1 MGWCGPS
8 QLVGGGGAGRSD
20 RTTTTPCGGDTG
32 GGRPATARR
41 AHYTLY
47 FSRFHFDFCQQRET
61 ELVWIIWNII
71 FDILGPFSK
80 SGGDSGGG
88 RPATARRA
96 HYTLYFSRF
105 HFDFCQQRET
115 ELVWIIWNII
125 FDILGPFSKS
135 GGDTGGGRPA
145 ARRAHYTLYIYTL
158 SGLGTYS

>member
-71 FDILGPFSK
+71 FDILGSFFK
-80 SGGDSGGG
+80 SGGD
-88 RPATARRA
+88 R
-96 HYTLYFSRF
+96 
-105 HFDFCQQRET
+105 
-115 ELVWIIWNII
+115 
-125 FDILGPFSKS
+125 
-135 GGDTGGGRPA
+135 GGGRPA

-158 SGLGTYS
+158 SGLGTYSYHPVFLVFFLIFVNKERESSFENWNIIFEFLGSFSQSGRRS